1 MKSERTLKHLALTIT
16 QQQNTKENILMIVI
30 LPKKL
35 NHWEVIGKLSQRW
48 YFDKQMKEYVI
59 NYLFNFLL

>member
-1 MKSERTLKHLALTIT
+1 MKSERTLRHLALTIT

-35 NHWEVIGKLSQRW
+35 NHLNNWEVIGKLSQR
-48 YFDKQMKEYVI
+48 
-59 NYLFNFLL
+59 